1 MRSTIKSVMKINNPQ
16 YDSCIN
22 SRKNFVKLILH
33 NWNILNDVC
42 NLWNWKVFDKLRRFR
57 EINFHYEVSNSLANK
72 VSFTVIL
79 NLIAKTM
86 IALFGN
92 KSFDFWIFMWED
104 VYFCTY
110 FEQHLSKKHCFLV
123 SIPSEIGL
131 KTVHPF
137 WMTFWSSIFPIFAII
152 EIIELIEIFEHF
164 FKNNR

>member
-123 SIPSEIGL
+123 SIPSENRL
-131 KTVHPF
+131 ENRT
-137 WMTFWSSIFPIFAII
+137 SILNDFLEQYLSNIC
-152 EIIELIEIFEHF
+152 
-164 FKNNR
+164 NNRNNRINRNIRTFFQK